1 MGIEEEILVLSGTA
15 NPQLAKDVVDNL
27 GIKLG
32 NMQIRKFADGETFV
46 QIEETARNKDTYIIQ
61 PTGRPSSNESW
72 MELFCV
78 IDALKRASAKRITAV
93 IPYYGYSRQDRKNEP
108 RVPITAKLVANLLQ
122 ASGVHRVLALDL
134 HAAQIQGFFDIPVD
148 HMLSKNVFLDKI
160 RRDLDISNAMV
171 VSPDIGGVGRARFIA
186 KTLNLDIAIIDK
198 RRDRANE
205 CEVMNVIG
213 NVEGKDAIIIDDIID
228 TGGTL
233 LKGIAALKKAG
244 MRKIYIFITH
254 AVCSGDAYERI
265 NASEVEKLYITD
277 SLKVMT
283 DRLGSKIEVLSVA
296 PIIAN
301 AIKYIHLERSIS
313 VLFDQ

>member
-1 MGIEEEILVLSGTA
+1 MGIEEEILILSGTA

-296 PIIAN
+296 PVIAN

>member
-27 GIKLG
+27 GIRLG

-213 NVEGKDAIIIDDIID
+213 NVEGKDAVIIDDIID

-244 MRKIYIFITH
+244 MKKIYIFITH

-296 PIIAN
+296 PVIAN